1 MMIMPDNM
9 FKRELKIKEV
19 NEMAERNLDFDQII
33 DRRNTKCIKYD
44 FTAKIGYPKDVLPLW
59 VADMDFKTSSYV
71 EDALQK
77 LIEHNIYGYTNIQ
90 KGDGFFE
97 AIHQWMKRHHDWEVL
112 PEWHVH
118 TPGVC
123 FAIANAIRA
132 YTKEGDAVII
142 QQPVYYPFSN
152 IILQNNRKLVRSDLA
167 YDGEGHY
174 SIDFDDFEAKIK
186 LNNVKLF
193 ILCNP
198 HNPVGRVW
206 TKDEL
211 EKLGYICQKH
221 NVIVFSDEIHFD
233 FIWNGTHHIFQEI
246 KPEFKEFTI
255 TATSPSKTFNLA
267 GAQQSNIFIPNK
279 KLKDLFV
286 KEYDVSGLDE
296 PNCFGITATEAA
308 YTYGDEWYEAVKR
321 YIKSNI
327 DFAREYI
334 EHNIPGVRLVPPEGT
349 YLIWLDFNDTGIDA
363 RALDDLIINKAGLW
377 LDSGRIFGSSGYG
390 FQRINTACPRSVLAV
405 ALGRIKKSLEEY

>member
-1 MMIMPDNM
+1 
-9 FKRELKIKEV
+9 
-19 NEMAERNLDFDQII
+19 
-33 DRRNTKCIKYD
+33 
-44 FTAKIGYPKDVLPLW
+44 
-59 VADMDFKTSSYV
+59 MDFKTSSYV

-97 AIHQWMKRHHDWEVL
+97 AVQGWMKRHHNWEVL
-112 PEWHVH
+112 PKWHVQ

-132 YTKEGDAVII
+132 YTNAGDAVII

-152 IILQNNRKLVRSDLA
+152 IILQNNRKLVNSDLV
-167 YDGEGHY
+167 YDGEGYY

-186 LNNVKLF
+186 ENNVKLF

-211 EKLGYICQKH
+211 EKLGYICRKH

-233 FIWNGTHHIFQEI
+233 FIWKGPHRIFQDV

-255 TATSPSKTFNLA
+255 TATAPSKTFNLA
-267 GAQQSNIFIPNK
+267 GAQQSNIFISNK
-279 KLKDLFV
+279 ELKDQFV
-286 KEYDVSGLDE
+286 KEYDVSGLGK
-296 PNCFGITATEAA
+296 PNCFGIAATEAA
-308 YTYGDEWYEAVKR
+308 YTYGDEWYEAVKK

-327 DFAREYI
+327 DFTRDYI
-334 EHNIPGVRLVPPEGT
+334 EQNIPGVRLVPTEGT
-349 YLIWLDFNDTGIDA
+349 YLIWLDFADTGIDA
-363 RALDDLIINKAGLW
+363 KALDDLIINKAGLW
-377 LDSGRIFGSSGYG
+377 LDSGRIFGTAGYG
-390 FQRINTACPRSVLAV
+390 FQRINTACPRSVLTE
-405 ALGRIKKSLEEY
+405 ALERIKKCLEDC